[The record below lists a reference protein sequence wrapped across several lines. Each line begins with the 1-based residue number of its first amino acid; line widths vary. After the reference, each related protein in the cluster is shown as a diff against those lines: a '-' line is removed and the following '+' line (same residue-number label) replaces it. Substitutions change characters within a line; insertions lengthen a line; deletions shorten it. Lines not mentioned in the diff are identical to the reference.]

1 MAYYLYGVNKQVKKT
16 TININAKYKALTDT
30 HYRRVVFEVGDIVW
44 AILTRDKVLISKYN
58 KLKKRKISI
67 CEVL

>member
-1 MAYYLYGVNKQVKKT
+1 
-16 TININAKYKALTDT
+16 
-30 HYRRVVFEVGDIVW
+30 VVFEVGDIVW

-58 KLKKRKISI
+58 KLKERKISI

>member
-30 HYRRVVFEVGDIVW
+30 HYRRVVFEVGDIV
-44 AILTRDKVLISKYN
+44 
-58 KLKKRKISI
+58 
-67 CEVL
+67 